1 MKINKLKST
10 IIIIIIKKSKYMKG
24 IILPVKS
31 KTIKNHQKKQ
41 NNNNNKISIKIYF
54 QKINK
59 KRVKR
64 KVEMMILKK
73 NKYAVN

>member
-10 IIIIIIKKSKYMKG
+10 IIIIIIKKSKYMKS

-41 NNNNNKISIKIYF
+41 NNIKISIKIYF

-73 NKYAVN
+73 KKSAVS